1 MRGIGCWRSVQLAG
15 LTGGVTEIVVGT
27 IGTWGDVFP
36 AVGLANGLI
45 DAGHTVRVAASPS
58 YRELVEGEG
67 LSFSPIGPP
76 LGFAEYAADPKIL
89 SGRLGGFAGFLHLF
103 RQFFFPNLD
112 RYVADLAES
121 IRGADLLLAHPGLI
135 AAPIA
140 AEVAQVKWGTISVFP
155 GLIPTSHSPPLA
167 TRIPSPPGSL
177 GRAFHRMEWT
187 AARMNMAR
195 VFDPPVNKTRRHSG
209 LPPTSNSF
217 FAPVAC
223 GGPYLILASPAVV
236 DRPSDWPG
244 QVQLTGFVTWDRL
257 SSWHEPDGL
266 SDFLS
271 GPRAADPGHPGREFL
286 TRSPKGFYEN
296 AAKAVEQLGHRA
308 LILTGPTRSRSISR
322 ATIASSAPRSP
333 HCPSLPPTVE
343 LPFTTVASEP
353 RWSSSKPA
361 YPSSL
366 SPEDTTSPKPR
377 SASPSLGWRARFP
390 GERPA
395 HRTCAANS
403 ARSLPTS
410 ATARMQ
416 RPCKPSSPTKTDSL
430 SQ

>member
-1 MRGIGCWRSVQLAG
+1 MAG
-15 LTGGVTEIVVGT
+15 LTGGMAEIVVGT

-36 AVGLANGLI
+36 AVGLAKGLI
-45 DAGHTVRVAASPS
+45 DAGHRVRVAAPPS

-112 RYVADLAES
+112 RFVADLTES
-121 IRGADLLLAHPGLI
+121 INGADLLLAHPALI

-140 AEVAQVKWGTISVFP
+140 AEVTRIKWGTISVFP
-155 GLIPTSHSPPLA
+155 GLIPTSHTPPVP

-177 GRAFHRMEWT
+177 GRALHRMAWK
-187 AARMNMAR
+187 AARINMAR
-195 VFDPPVNKTRRHSG
+195 LFDPPVNQARRHVG

-217 FAPVAC
+217 FAPVEC

-257 SSWHEPDGL
+257 SSWREPDGL

-271 GPRAADPGHPGREFL
+271 GPEPPILVTLGASSSLDPQ
-286 TRSPKGFYEN
+286 GFYEN

-308 LILTGPTRSRSISR
+308 LILTGPTPEPIHLQSNDRQF
-322 ATIASSAPRSP
+322 SAPFAPLSVVAA
-333 HCPSLPPTVE
+333 HCRAAVHHGGVGTTVE
-343 LPFTTVASEP
+343 LLEAGIPQLLVPRGHDQPQTAVRVTKLGVARTLP
-353 RWSSSKPA
+353 WRKASSPNLRRELGALLTDERYCQNAATLQAKLA
-361 YPSSL
+361 D
-366 SPEDTTSPKPR
+366 EDGLAQSVD
-377 SASPSLGWRARFP
+377 AV
-390 GERPA
+390 
-395 HRTCAANS
+395 NS
-403 ARSLPTS
+403 A
-410 ATARMQ
+410 
-416 RPCKPSSPTKTDSL
+416 L
-430 SQ
+430 S